1 MPLDNFFRQHILAN
15 LDDKCR
21 IKASAS
27 KFMGE
32 VLDTLSEDALKN
44 WPFDFA
50 DEGYSTTYLKIEKNT
65 VRRDIG
71 FNSEALSLTMEVSN
85 QDESFQMM
93 RTMYLDDDQIFIH
106 LDNIHRTKGSGMTNF
121 AYTMVKKLKA
131 FIEAQDKKRNDR
143 SRFPS
148 EIRLEATSNNDKSGI
163 ANVGGY
169 VWALQGFDFASL
181 EELLY
186 LRKHFQSFARKHGV
200 EIEDK
205 DLRYFTKPAHFASF
219 HNGKYIEDKFG
230 QPAHLGKAF
239 LLIHEEWQGRM
250 VSFSGN
256 NEEQRFADAYNRRPR
271 KPEYRL
277 KAFKTLN
284 SRYKN
289 MVRKYYEHHQAERIK
304 GLQMPLIEKYYQLIR
319 SRFSSLGKF

>member
-1 MPLDNFFRQHILAN
+1 MTQDNLPCQHILAN
-15 LDDKCR
+15 LADGYKP
-21 IKASAS
+21 KPS
-27 KFMGE
+27 
-32 VLDTLSEDALKN
+32 ALKYLENTLGSLNEEARQN
-44 WPFDFA
+44 WPFDFSE
-50 DEGYSTTYLKIEKNT
+50 DGYLTTYLKVEKSS

-71 FNSEALSLTMEVSN
+71 FNSDAISLTMEISN
-85 QDESFQMM
+85 KNESFQMM
-93 RTMYLDDDQIFIH
+93 RTIYLDDDQLFIH
-106 LDNIHRTKGSGMTNF
+106 LDNIHRTKGRGMTNF
-121 AYTMVKKLKA
+121 AYTMVKKLKT
-131 FIEAQDKKRNDR
+131 FIEAQDKKRSDR

-163 ANVGGY
+163 ASVGGY
-169 VWALQGFDFASL
+169 VWALHGFDFASL
-181 EELLY
+181 EEVLY

-219 HNGKYIEDKFG
+219 HSGKYIKDKFG
-230 QPAHLGKAF
+230 QQAHLGKAF

-256 NEEQRFADAYNRRPR
+256 NEEQRFADVYNQRPR
-271 KPEYRL
+271 KPGYRL

-289 MVRKYYEHHQAERIK
+289 MVKKYYERHQSERIK
-304 GLQMPLIEKYYQLIR
+304 SLQIPLVEKYYQLIR
-319 SRFSSLGKF
+319 NKFSSLGKF